1 MGLEIRDLAAEDLPA
16 AGGVA
21 GRALA
26 DSPTLRWALGPDPLA
41 RVGGSLDVF
50 VGFVA
55 AMPPPQLGAFLGN
68 HVVGVAAAA
77 APGTCI
83 GAIATDEMR
92 TPPQVIGPHG
102 DESRNLLVWS
112 LFCGHDLEERHWHV
126 GPVSVEP
133 GLQGAGIGGQLLTAL
148 CDRMDADGEVAWL
161 ETDKPE
167 NVVFY
172 RRHGFEV
179 VQEVLA
185 PDPAVYQASG
195 DQASGDPASGDGPF
209 TTWFMRRDPR

>member
-1 MGLEIRDLAAEDLPA
+1 MEPLPLEVRDLAPEELPL
-16 AGGVA
+16 AGAVA

-26 DSPTLRWALGPDPLA
+26 DSPTFRWVMGPDAKA

-50 VGFVA
+50 VGFVST
-55 AMPPPQLGAFLGN
+55 MPPPQLGAFLGS
-68 HVVGVAAAA
+68 HIVGVAAAA

-83 GAIATDEMR
+83 GAVAGDELR
-92 TPPQVIGPHG
+92 TPPEAIGPPG
-102 DESRNLLVWS
+102 DDSRSLVVWS
-112 LFCGHDLEERHWHV
+112 LFCGHDLAERHWHV

-133 GLQGAGIGGQLLTAL
+133 GLQGAGIGGALLTAL
-148 CDRMDADGEVAWL
+148 CTRMDTDGEVAWL
-161 ETDKPE
+161 ETDKPA

-179 VQEVLA
+179 VEEVVA
-185 PDPAVYQASG
+185 PDPALAAAS
-195 DQASGDPASGDGPF
+195 DGEAF

>member
-1 MGLEIRDLAAEDLPA
+1 MELEIRDLATEELPA

-26 DSPTLRWALGPDPLA
+26 DSPTFCWVLGDHAIP

-50 VGFVA
+50 VPFVS
-55 AMPPPQLGAFLGN
+55 AMPPPQLGAFLGS

-77 APGTCI
+77 APGACI
-83 GAIATDEMR
+83 GAVATEELR
-92 TPPQVIGPHG
+92 TPPAVIGPLG
-102 DESRNLLVWS
+102 DDSRTLLVWS
-112 LFCGHDLEERHWHV
+112 LFCGHDLDERHWHV

-133 GLQGAGIGGQLLTAL
+133 GLQGAGIGGALLEAL
-148 CDRMDADGEVAWL
+148 CARMDTDGEVAWL

-172 RRHGFEV
+172 RRHGFDVVEEV
-179 VQEVLA
+179 IA
-185 PDPAVYQASG
+185 PDPARYPTFG
-195 DQASGDPASGDGPF
+195 DSAPDEVPF